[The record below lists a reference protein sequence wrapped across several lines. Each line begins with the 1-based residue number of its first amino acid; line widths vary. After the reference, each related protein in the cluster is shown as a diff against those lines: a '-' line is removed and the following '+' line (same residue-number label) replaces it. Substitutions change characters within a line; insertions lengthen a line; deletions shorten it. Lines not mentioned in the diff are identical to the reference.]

1 MQQEKTQLLWRLLWD
16 RRYNMAN
23 TFKVCTIADVAV
35 DSGTFSTLYTVAG
48 STTTVVLGLSIA
60 NKINAARTVTVK
72 LTSDTGNRT
81 GANDAANENVTLLN
95 EVSIPADT
103 TLEVF
108 AGQKIVMETTDVLT
122 IGASAGSSL
131 DATLSIMEI
140 T

>member
-1 MQQEKTQLLWRLLWD
+1 
-16 RRYNMAN
+16 MAN

-48 STTTVVLGLSIA
+48 STTTVILGLSIS

-72 LTSDTGNRT
+72 LTSDTANRT
-81 GANDAANENVTLLN
+81 ASNNAANENVTLLN

-140 T
+140 TLCLF

>member
-1 MQQEKTQLLWRLLWD
+1 
-16 RRYNMAN
+16 MAN

-35 DSGTFSTLYTVAG
+35 DSGTYSTLYTVAG
-48 STTTVVLGLSIA
+48 STTVILGLNIC
-60 NKINAARTVTVK
+60 NKINAVRDVTVK
-72 LTSDTGNRT
+72 LTSDTSART
-81 GANDAANENVTLLN
+81 GSNDAANENVTLLN

-103 TLEVF
+103 SLEVF
-108 AGQKIVMETTDVLT
+108 AGQKIVLETTDVLT

>member
-1 MQQEKTQLLWRLLWD
+1 M
-16 RRYNMAN
+16 
-23 TFKVCTIADVAV
+23 
-35 DSGTFSTLYTVAG
+35 
-48 STTTVVLGLSIA
+48 
-60 NKINAARTVTVK
+60 
-72 LTSDTGNRT
+72 
-81 GANDAANENVTLLN
+81 
-95 EVSIPADT
+95 SIPADT

>member
-1 MQQEKTQLLWRLLWD
+1 
-16 RRYNMAN
+16 MAN
-23 TFKVCTIADVAV
+23 TFKVFTIANVAKD
-35 DSGTFSTLYTVAG
+35 DSTFSTLYTAG
-48 STTTVVLGLSIA
+48 SGVTAVVLGLNIC
-60 NKINAARTVTVK
+60 NKDAAEQDVTVK

-81 GANDAANENVTLLN
+81 GSNNTANENVTLLN
-95 EVSIPADT
+95 EVAIPADT

-131 DATLSIMEI
+131 DATLSVMEI